1 MIRSATKRRV
11 KEGMNKNFI
20 RKQYDKLLQVQYIDN
35 GDPVTGYNTL
45 QVMEQYFFMS
55 EAKKENAQKSLKN
68 IAKTNLNKNVECR
81 RSFLK
86 T

>member
-20 RKQYDKLLQVQYIDN
+20 RKQYMINLYKCSIDN
-35 GDPVTGYNTL
+35 ADPVTGYNTL